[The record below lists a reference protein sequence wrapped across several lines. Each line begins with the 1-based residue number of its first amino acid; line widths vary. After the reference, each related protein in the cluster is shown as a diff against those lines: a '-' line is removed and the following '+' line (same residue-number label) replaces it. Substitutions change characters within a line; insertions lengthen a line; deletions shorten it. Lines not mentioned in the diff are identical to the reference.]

1 MQKRWRSKK
10 RGIPEG
16 SNFSLSRRTDGVTET
31 VRSLSEEKKKGEEEG
46 REKEGKRGKKNW
58 SRPNGIKVP

>member
-1 MQKRWRSKK
+1 MDAKTVEKQEARNPG
-10 RGIPEG
+10 GIEF
-16 SNFSLSRRTDGVTET
+16 FSFEADVTET

-46 REKEGKRGKKNW
+46 RKKEGKRGKKNW